1 MRLGDL
7 DELKE
12 NIEIAYKRGDIM
24 QRLPIIAI
32 IDNAPTIEPFE
43 PDHVGAERLK
53 ARQRGYEEGYHN
65 GMEIGKTLNPKIKQG
80 EWISNGGNGFYNPG
94 RHCSLCGK
102 VVEFSENF
110 CPKCGAEMQKGG
122 KNE

>member
-1 MRLGDL
+1 MGLINA

-32 IDNAPTIEPFE
+32 IDNAPTVDKGYQEGHIDGVLQGEK
-43 PDHVGAERLK
+43 LY
-53 ARQRGYEEGYHN
+53 AR
-65 GMEIGKTLNPKIKQG
+65 PQG
-80 EWISNGGNGFYNPG
+80 EWIYDSDHSITIDMYK
-94 RHCSLCGK
+94 CSICDCFGHK
-102 VVEFSENF
+102 HFNF
-110 CPKCGAEMQKGG
+110 CPNCGADMKGGG